1 MARFDP
7 SKAATLGLG
16 SSTTTIEA
24 AQKLKEDEEKRL
36 ARAQKFGLV
45 VPEYLE
51 QKRMERAVKF
61 GLVSENKTQLR
72 TVTQTLSGLPDNLAK
87 KAIKL
92 GMIPPSSDDDK
103 KKARA
108 ERFGGLSGSTGSS
121 EEDKK
126 KSRLARFGMNDSAH
140 YNLDSGRVITNSMAN
155 KRVKD
160 N

>member
-1 MARFDP
+1 
-7 SKAATLGLG
+7 
-16 SSTTTIEA
+16 
-24 AQKLKEDEEKRL
+24 
-36 ARAQKFGLV
+36 
-45 VPEYLE
+45 
-51 QKRMERAVKF
+51 
-61 GLVSENKTQLR
+61 
-72 TVTQTLSGLPDNLAK
+72 
-87 KAIKL
+87 
-92 GMIPPSSDDDK
+92 MIPPSSDDDK